1 MIATA
6 QTVCNEDG
14 TVTFRYKNDQAKN
27 VMVDVQFAGR
37 NPMQYDE
44 QNGLWTATLG
54 PAAPDM
60 YPYCFIVDGVSVMDP
75 QCDQYWRAKNPRLCC
90 ACACKI

>member
-1 MIATA
+1 MNYKNLLSLFLLGWSMIATA

-37 NPMQYDE
+37 NPMQYDGWTTFS
-44 QNGLWTATLG
+44 GLFKKRFDRFDCL
-54 PAAPDM
+54 
-60 YPYCFIVDGVSVMDP
+60 
-75 QCDQYWRAKNPRLCC
+75 
-90 ACACKI
+90 